1 MVVALFLQLRNQIR
15 HPIMTIEQ
23 LKQRIV
29 NGGQFYF
36 HKDQVIDLLDKIDA
50 EKKTKS
56 NVLTLFDQ

>member
-1 MVVALFLQLRNQIR
+1 
-15 HPIMTIEQ
+15 MTIEQ

-36 HKDQVIDLLDKIDA
+36 HKDQGIDLLDKIDA